1 MKIPAITADPIAM
14 FFEERKEEAELHEK
28 QKEAVKKA
36 WETLIHQEGFT
47 GFQFK
52 DHRGWTIYFHPSSRE
67 GIDWQLSYQGADG
80 EFFSHA
86 DFLERTDDPK
96 KGWNM
101 RELYRELLPCSQ
113 RGREV
118 EVTVLIDEREIEK
131 GIENMAEKRNL
142 TEIEAKSVAMHY
154 AIGIDDAEKSIWQNI
169 TDYEPK
175 EQETPTI
182 NASAFPKV
190 AVLQTNGERSFQRYD
205 ENTTY
210 SSKDYELVYWTPDV
224 ATLTH
229 REDMQIRL
237 NRIYQEMQWTMQP
250 HDYYGHTLSTGD
262 VLVLMENQDTYQS
275 YLVDTVGFQKLP
287 DSFLTQ
293 DMIHKIQYD
302 LDIKQEY
309 LMYQN
314 LESLSAEKEEIKQL
328 LSERTAQLKE
338 YEPIFDLAEK
348 RGIILAEQDKI
359 ETVYQYEN
367 KTQPENRLTF
377 QEKVNNEAVLSMDV
391 IRNVNATELR
401 NLLNETYEK
410 AVEENRAME
419 TERLQSINQRMHEIG
434 WEFVPSH
441 LEEYGTYVYTA
452 NGKATLILE
461 SADAVEEWMT
471 QRNLAWELDDYMHD
485 LNPYDYKNRTGI
497 SYNGTAEERELQKEK
512 LLEKIR
518 KGDVADI
525 VEQLSVYST
534 YSEENNKA
542 ITPYLNRLS
551 TYLQMQEAQENDYQG
566 VSVSRIGLMQ
576 RINQLKT
583 GDTFYAKL
591 DGTSSYAEFTG
602 IVEGTPSFSYHDS
615 ETVKQMT
622 SEILLSEVF
631 RWKQA
636 DIYTDKESLN
646 AVLSMEVDR
655 EAERAIDQAEVRAMG
670 GELPI
675 RGKEVAIESTE
686 DYADQTFHQDTVDM
700 AVENEDGTH
709 GKTVHFY
716 RIVEIGE
723 DDRLH
728 PLDDNQFT
736 SYEEAKWMI
745 EQNPDYD
752 LISYDEM
759 VHEVVQRMEING
771 DEKEDMISEKEPT
784 IEGKKRIAAYIY
796 EHNDGDQIWEDTTEF
811 YADEHGNYVK
821 QNADGWTQKKKI
833 VSITY
838 DEIIKD
844 MEKVQSE
851 VEEQRRIREN
861 GGDYRGGYQ
870 ITFNELENNSKEQSQ
885 NKSEIISE
893 KLTAEDVKVLQ
904 GISISMKQSS
914 RATIYQ
920 FECEIKGEKDR
931 LTYELSQH
939 DDSEGFTIHTEKNDV
954 WERMEINELRKLEEV
969 LSVEAEVLKW
979 QERADGAN
987 TLERL
992 QEVKNWWMESEVR
1005 LPEEQIKKITEILEV
1020 KGAELE
1026 KQKTYKYYSIHRP
1039 VSIGTYPK
1047 QGLVSF
1053 ENYDNQKQID
1063 GIGRTAWAE
1072 LTYNRA
1078 LTENEIKEYEFMEEP
1093 EQRREQEKE
1102 AVDQSSH
1109 REAAISA
1116 HGEDKTKSKQDL
1128 LIEQLHEGIQNMMN
1142 SEQYRNW
1149 LDTSSRLFSNNYSIN
1164 NAILVFL
1171 QKQDASYTMGY
1182 EQWKEY
1188 GRNVKQG
1195 AKGIKILIP
1204 VMAYEKNQGA
1214 LFKMIKNNLNSQL
1227 AKNSSLNVASY
1238 RIGKTSLEFTMNR
1251 EETWG
1256 MKVNGKENG
1265 IFNNEQEVQK
1275 FIQKSILGKV
1285 PMYYSVGTVFDVK
1298 DTMIPET
1305 LWLKEGKFKKEELAL
1320 AGDGKPRKNR
1330 KGEYEVVN
1338 TPERRAKFKP
1348 SLDMDIPQ
1356 LNEKKMEQFF
1366 GVLKQVSENH
1376 NIPVTEV
1383 ERESDETLKGGAD
1396 GYFSRKTSD
1405 EYPNGYI
1412 RLPNDLDPTRK
1423 CAVMIHEMAHSRMH
1437 SDLEKLNEKFGE
1449 NVGRSMRET
1458 QAESVAYVVGK
1469 SFGFETDS
1477 SSFQYIAAWSKGLEL
1492 QEFQKSL
1499 NYINK
1504 EAKSLI
1510 QEIEK
1515 EIEDRGLNLEI
1526 HVNHEQDSLTQ
1537 EDILKNGEEQ
1547 AKGYIE
1553 RALKEQD
1560 NILLMYDK
1568 VSEISEGDKQ
1578 NPNMEALKN
1587 NVERQLE
1594 NIDTILSEAEKMG
1607 EVRTKE
1613 EQDVCV
1619 QKIESAFQRI
1629 GQEQEQFQT
1638 LKDVGDLST
1647 KFLNNPQKILDEL
1660 SKDYEEV
1667 KKLTRVQKKY
1677 LERSPYVAEKLVP
1690 LLDEN
1695 PRAFVDAVMERAN
1708 MIASVSAKNGMFV
1721 EIEYCEQ
1728 WTETPIFQKGTL
1740 AHPKVANMIVKE
1752 GEKQMEKLSKTAESK
1767 GEYFPYSK
1775 CKMIVFTPNKR
1786 TLEHQTLK
1794 VDIGDGSQK
1803 SLTDHMEQVYGK
1815 RQANFVKEFV
1825 SATRELKAKEK
1836 IYIPEKKIQTEKNQ
1850 TEFEKPKPKEKPNFS
1865 LTAIEQGLEQ
1875 TLEQIQKEKEAKQKE
1890 KGGTEKDSQE
1900 QTHDSDSNER
1910 C

>member
-1 MKIPAITADPIAM
+1 MIEKQIKIPAITADPIAM

-28 QKEAVKKA
+28 QTEAAKKA
-36 WETLIHQEGFT
+36 WEALIHQEGFT

-52 DHRGWTIYFHPSSRE
+52 DHRGWTVYFHPSSRE

-80 EFFSHA
+80 EFFSHL
-86 DFLERTDDPK
+86 DFLEHTDDPK
-96 KGWNM
+96 KGWDM
-101 RELYRELLPCSQ
+101 RELYRELIPCSQ
-113 RGREV
+113 RGREI
-118 EVTVLIDEREIEK
+118 EVTVLLDEREIEK

-142 TEIEAKSVAMHY
+142 TKIEADSVSMLY
-154 AIGIDDAEKSIWQNI
+154 AIGIDDTEKSIWQSM

-175 EQETPTI
+175 EQEIPTI
-182 NASAFPKV
+182 DTSAFPKV
-190 AVLQTNGERSFQRYD
+190 AVVQTNGEHSFQGYD

-210 SSKDYELVYWTPDV
+210 SSKDYELVYLTSDI
-224 ATLTH
+224 TISTH
-229 REDMQIRL
+229 REDIRARL
-237 NRIYQEMQWTMQP
+237 DSIYRDMQWTMQP
-250 HDYYGHTLSTGD
+250 YDYYGHTLSTGD
-262 VLVLMENQDTYQS
+262 VLVLMENQNTYQS
-275 YLVDTVGFQKLP
+275 YLVDSTGFQRLP

-293 DMIHKIQYD
+293 EMIHKIQYNF
-302 LDIKQEY
+302 DIKQEY

-314 LESLSAEKEEIKQL
+314 LESLSTENEEIRQL
-328 LSERTAQLKE
+328 LSERTAQLKT

-348 RGIILAEQDKI
+348 RGIILTEQDKI
-359 ETVYQYEN
+359 ETIYQYEN
-367 KTQPENRLTF
+367 RTQTETRLTF
-377 QEKVNNEAVLSMDV
+377 QEKVDNEAVLSMDV

-410 AVEENRAME
+410 AAEENRAME

-461 SADAVEEWMT
+461 SADVVEEWMT
-471 QRNLAWELDDYMHD
+471 QRNLAWELDGYMHD
-485 LNPYDYKNRTGI
+485 LNPYDYKSRTGI
-497 SYNGTAEERELQKEK
+497 SYNGTTEEREMQKEK

-518 KGDVADI
+518 KGDVVDI

-534 YSEENNKA
+534 YSEENNRA

-551 TYLQMQEAQENDYQG
+551 TYLPMQEAQENDYQG

-686 DYADQTFHQDTVDM
+686 DYVDQTFHQDIVDI

-709 GKTVHFY
+709 GKIVNFY

-759 VHEVVQRMEING
+759 VHEVVRRMEING

-811 YADEHGNYVK
+811 YVDEQGNYFK
-821 QNADGWTQKKKI
+821 QNEDGWTQKKKI

-851 VEEQRRIREN
+851 VEEQRRIREK

-904 GISISMKQSS
+904 GISISRKQAS
-914 RATIYQ
+914 RTTTYQ

-939 DDSEGFTIHTEKNDV
+939 DDSEGFTIHTEKNDI
-954 WERMEINELRKLEEV
+954 WERMEINELRKLEEM

-979 QERADGAN
+979 QERANGAN

-1005 LPEEQIKKITEILEV
+1005 LPEEQTKKITEILET
-1020 KGAELE
+1020 KGTELE
-1026 KQKTYKYYSIHRP
+1026 NQKTYKYYSIYRP

-1053 ENYDNQKQID
+1053 ENYENQKQVD

-1072 LTYNRA
+1072 LIYNRA
-1078 LTENEIKEYEFMEEP
+1078 LTENEMKEYEFMEEP
-1093 EQRREQEKE
+1093 GQKQEQEKE
-1102 AVDQSSH
+1102 SVDQSSH
-1109 REAAISA
+1109 REVTISA
-1116 HGEDKTKSKQDL
+1116 HSEDKTKSKQDL

-1142 SEQYRNW
+1142 SEQYKNW

-1164 NAILVFL
+1164 NAILVFM

-1251 EETWG
+1251 EGTWG

-1265 IFNNEQEVQK
+1265 IFNNEHEVQK

-1695 PRAFVDAVMERAN
+1695 PRAFVDAIAERAN
-1708 MIASVSAKNGMFV
+1708 MVASVSAKNGMFV
-1721 EIEYCEQ
+1721 EIEFCEQ

-1740 AHPKVANMIVKE
+1740 LHPKVANMIVKE
-1752 GEKQMEKLSKTAESK
+1752 GEKQMAKLSKTAESK

-1786 TLEHQTLK
+1786 TLEHKTLR
-1794 VDIGDGSQK
+1794 VDIGDSSQK
-1803 SLTDHMEQVYGK
+1803 DLVDHIKQVYGN
-1815 RQANFVKEFV
+1815 RNANFVNEFT

-1836 IYIPEKKIQTEKNQ
+1836 IYIPEKKVQTENKQ
-1850 TEFEKPKPKEKPNFS
+1850 AKPKKPKQKEKPNHS
-1865 LTAIEQGLEQ
+1865 VKALEQELEQKQKENQREQGEIKQ
-1875 TLEQIQKEKEAKQKE
+1875 DNQEQIQNSDIKE
-1890 KGGTEKDSQE
+1890 
-1900 QTHDSDSNER
+1900 R
-1910 C
+1910 

>member
-348 RGIILAEQDKI
+348 RGIILTEQDKI

-367 KTQPENRLTF
+367 KTQPENRLTL
-377 QEKVNNEAVLSMDV
+377 QEKVNNEAVLSMD
-391 IRNVNATELR
+391 
-401 NLLNETYEK
+401 
-410 AVEENRAME
+410 
-419 TERLQSINQRMHEIG
+419 
-434 WEFVPSH
+434 
-441 LEEYGTYVYTA
+441 
-452 NGKATLILE
+452 
-461 SADAVEEWMT
+461 
-471 QRNLAWELDDYMHD
+471 
-485 LNPYDYKNRTGI
+485 
-497 SYNGTAEERELQKEK
+497 
-512 LLEKIR
+512 
-518 KGDVADI
+518 
-525 VEQLSVYST
+525 
-534 YSEENNKA
+534 
-542 ITPYLNRLS
+542 
-551 TYLQMQEAQENDYQG
+551 
-566 VSVSRIGLMQ
+566 
-576 RINQLKT
+576 
-583 GDTFYAKL
+583 
-591 DGTSSYAEFTG
+591 
-602 IVEGTPSFSYHDS
+602 
-615 ETVKQMT
+615 
-622 SEILLSEVF
+622 
-631 RWKQA
+631 
-636 DIYTDKESLN
+636 
-646 AVLSMEVDR
+646 VDR

-700 AVENEDGTH
+700 AVENEDGTY

-904 GISISMKQSS
+904 GISISKQSS
-914 RATIYQ
+914 RVTIYQ

-1005 LPEEQIKKITEILEV
+1005 LPEEQIKKITEILEA

-1078 LTENEIKEYEFMEEP
+1078 LTENEMKEYEFMEEP
-1093 EQRREQEKE
+1093 GQKQEQEKE
-1102 AVDQSSH
+1102 SVDQSSH
-1109 REAAISA
+1109 REVTISA
-1116 HGEDKTKSKQDL
+1116 HSEDKTKSKQDL

-1142 SEQYRNW
+1142 SEQYKNW

-1164 NAILVFL
+1164 NAILVFM

>member
-1 MKIPAITADPIAM
+1 
-14 FFEERKEEAELHEK
+14 
-28 QKEAVKKA
+28 
-36 WETLIHQEGFT
+36 
-47 GFQFK
+47 
-52 DHRGWTIYFHPSSRE
+52 
-67 GIDWQLSYQGADG
+67 
-80 EFFSHA
+80 
-86 DFLERTDDPK
+86 
-96 KGWNM
+96 
-101 RELYRELLPCSQ
+101 
-113 RGREV
+113 
-118 EVTVLIDEREIEK
+118 
-131 GIENMAEKRNL
+131 
-142 TEIEAKSVAMHY
+142 
-154 AIGIDDAEKSIWQNI
+154 
-169 TDYEPK
+169 
-175 EQETPTI
+175 
-182 NASAFPKV
+182 
-190 AVLQTNGERSFQRYD
+190 
-205 ENTTY
+205 
-210 SSKDYELVYWTPDV
+210 
-224 ATLTH
+224 
-229 REDMQIRL
+229 
-237 NRIYQEMQWTMQP
+237 
-250 HDYYGHTLSTGD
+250 
-262 VLVLMENQDTYQS
+262 
-275 YLVDTVGFQKLP
+275 
-287 DSFLTQ
+287 
-293 DMIHKIQYD
+293 
-302 LDIKQEY
+302 
-309 LMYQN
+309 
-314 LESLSAEKEEIKQL
+314 
-328 LSERTAQLKE
+328 
-338 YEPIFDLAEK
+338 
-348 RGIILAEQDKI
+348 
-359 ETVYQYEN
+359 
-367 KTQPENRLTF
+367 
-377 QEKVNNEAVLSMDV
+377 
-391 IRNVNATELR
+391 
-401 NLLNETYEK
+401 
-410 AVEENRAME
+410 
-419 TERLQSINQRMHEIG
+419 
-434 WEFVPSH
+434 
-441 LEEYGTYVYTA
+441 
-452 NGKATLILE
+452 
-461 SADAVEEWMT
+461 
-471 QRNLAWELDDYMHD
+471 
-485 LNPYDYKNRTGI
+485 
-497 SYNGTAEERELQKEK
+497 
-512 LLEKIR
+512 
-518 KGDVADI
+518 
-525 VEQLSVYST
+525 
-534 YSEENNKA
+534 
-542 ITPYLNRLS
+542 
-551 TYLQMQEAQENDYQG
+551 
-566 VSVSRIGLMQ
+566 
-576 RINQLKT
+576 
-583 GDTFYAKL
+583 
-591 DGTSSYAEFTG
+591 
-602 IVEGTPSFSYHDS
+602 
-615 ETVKQMT
+615 
-622 SEILLSEVF
+622 
-631 RWKQA
+631 
-636 DIYTDKESLN
+636 
-646 AVLSMEVDR
+646 
-655 EAERAIDQAEVRAMG
+655 
-670 GELPI
+670 
-675 RGKEVAIESTE
+675 
-686 DYADQTFHQDTVDM
+686 
-700 AVENEDGTH
+700 
-709 GKTVHFY
+709 
-716 RIVEIGE
+716 
-723 DDRLH
+723 
-728 PLDDNQFT
+728 
-736 SYEEAKWMI
+736 
-745 EQNPDYD
+745 
-752 LISYDEM
+752 
-759 VHEVVQRMEING
+759 
-771 DEKEDMISEKEPT
+771 
-784 IEGKKRIAAYIY
+784 
-796 EHNDGDQIWEDTTEF
+796 
-811 YADEHGNYVK
+811 
-821 QNADGWTQKKKI
+821 
-833 VSITY
+833 
-838 DEIIKD
+838 
-844 MEKVQSE
+844 
-851 VEEQRRIREN
+851 
-861 GGDYRGGYQ
+861 
-870 ITFNELENNSKEQSQ
+870 
-885 NKSEIISE
+885 
-893 KLTAEDVKVLQ
+893 
-904 GISISMKQSS
+904 
-914 RATIYQ
+914 
-920 FECEIKGEKDR
+920 
-931 LTYELSQH
+931 
-939 DDSEGFTIHTEKNDV
+939 
-954 WERMEINELRKLEEV
+954 
-969 LSVEAEVLKW
+969 
-979 QERADGAN
+979 
-987 TLERL
+987 
-992 QEVKNWWMESEVR
+992 
-1005 LPEEQIKKITEILEV
+1005 
-1020 KGAELE
+1020 
-1026 KQKTYKYYSIHRP
+1026 
-1039 VSIGTYPK
+1039 
-1047 QGLVSF
+1047 
-1053 ENYDNQKQID
+1053 
-1063 GIGRTAWAE
+1063 
-1072 LTYNRA
+1072 
-1078 LTENEIKEYEFMEEP
+1078 
-1093 EQRREQEKE
+1093 
-1102 AVDQSSH
+1102 
-1109 REAAISA
+1109 
-1116 HGEDKTKSKQDL
+1116 
-1128 LIEQLHEGIQNMMN
+1128 
-1142 SEQYRNW
+1142 
-1149 LDTSSRLFSNNYSIN
+1149 
-1164 NAILVFL
+1164 
-1171 QKQDASYTMGY
+1171 
-1182 EQWKEY
+1182 
-1188 GRNVKQG
+1188 
-1195 AKGIKILIP
+1195 
-1204 VMAYEKNQGA
+1204 
-1214 LFKMIKNNLNSQL
+1214 
-1227 AKNSSLNVASY
+1227 
-1238 RIGKTSLEFTMNR
+1238 MNR
-1251 EETWG
+1251 EGTWG

-1265 IFNNEQEVQK
+1265 IFNNEQEVQR

-1594 NIDTILSEAEKMG
+1594 NIDTILSEAEKME